1 MKKVRYSSS
10 LPKPIKTKIA
20 KTSQTRGAE
29 NDEIYQNRVSRNST
43 VIIPFDCWNNSLIV
57 PKNGFEN
64 GYIVLISPEDYFSEK
79 PPKPVANL
87 PKNLKLGDNLLVF
100 YQTRDEWNKYNPNQ
114 YKWNFAKSRK
124 SPLCGQYVAR
134 IPDTTRS
141 QDSQIWHGFIND
153 KTGGKGAGIRVYEY
167 ASSEEIEATK
177 LQLAF
182 LVWRTEGI
190 IELCHS
196 FNCLNPEIAKNLL
209 EEECQHKGLANLDKL
224 QEIRAINH
232 QGKAVCPLCLELLQA
247 SDFISRIQQAQGRNV
262 PDLTVTSLNLFHIQE
277 VRTGEYNHQIYNLAW
292 GHHHCNTVVRDMGIE
307 NTLNWMK
314 TVVNRNNQL
323 KKL

>member
-1 MKKVRYSSS
+1 MEKVRYSSG
-10 LPKPIKTKIA
+10 LPKPIKIKIS

-43 VIIPFDCWNNSLIV
+43 VIIPFDCWNNGLIM
-57 PKNGFEN
+57 PQNGFEN
-64 GYIVLISPEDYFSEK
+64 GYIVLISPEDYFSKK
-79 PPKPVANL
+79 PPKPITKL
-87 PKNLKLGDNLLVF
+87 PKNLKIGENLLVF

-114 YKWNFAKSRK
+114 YQWEFAKSRK
-124 SPLCGQYVAR
+124 SPLGGQYVAR

-141 QDSQIWHGFIND
+141 QDSQIWYGYTND

-167 ASSEEIEATK
+167 ASSEEIESTK

-196 FNCLNPEIAKNLL
+196 FNCVNPEIAKNLL
-209 EEECQHKGLANLDKL
+209 EAECQQKGLINLDKL

-232 QGKAVCPLCLELLQA
+232 QKKAVCPLCLEPLQA
-247 SDFISRIQQAQGRNV
+247 SDFISRIQQAEGRNV
-262 PDLTVTSLNLFHIQE
+262 PDLTVTSLNLFHIKE
-277 VRTGEYNHQIYNLAW
+277 VRTGEYNHRIYNLAW

-307 NTLNWMK
+307 KTLNWMQE
-314 TVVNRNNQL
+314 VVKRNS
-323 KKL
+323 